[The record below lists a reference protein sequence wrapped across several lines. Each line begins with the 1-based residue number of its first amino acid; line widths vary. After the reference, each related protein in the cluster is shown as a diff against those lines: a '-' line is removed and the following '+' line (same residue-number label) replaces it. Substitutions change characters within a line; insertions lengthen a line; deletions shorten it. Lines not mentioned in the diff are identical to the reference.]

1 MGNEARAAGNR
12 LGLAIAHA
20 RGPVIVVGIGLA
32 FVAGLAGGVLVT
44 ARSNDP
50 AVQGALVGA
59 VAGIA
64 GGFVG
69 AAVGAWASRDVASRT
84 LADAREA
91 RQEARDD
98 ATAGMFLQERRAAI
112 VAALITGAAI
122 VAITAL
128 GTAVA
133 ATIGGLLALAG
144 RPLIA
149 VIGAGTSGAVVWTAV
164 TWRLAIPS
172 SSSHALVGGLLGA
185 GLLQAGPSAITWG
198 RLGPGGS
205 TGVLWILVGLAISPL
220 AAAGL
225 AYLVERLG
233 LRLFART
240 TVRAAGPVRAA
251 QYLTSAWLAATRKHL
266 ADMHD
271 KQMADI
277 CRGDPGRFRT
287 QCDLSGLPGGG
298 CR

>member
-112 VAALITGAAI
+112 VAALITGEAA
-122 VAITAL
+122 AGEAERTAWNVNSPDSPAPRTDL
-128 GTAVA
+128 MDDFRNAWLEL
-133 ATIGGLLALAG
+133 ILLAPDL
-144 RPLIA
+144 
-149 VIGAGTSGAVVWTAV
+149 TSGAAGAYSGAV
-164 TWRLAIPS
+164 A
-172 SSSHALVGGLLGA
+172 
-185 GLLQAGPSAITWG
+185 
-198 RLGPGGS
+198 
-205 TGVLWILVGLAISPL
+205 
-220 AAAGL
+220 
-225 AYLVERLG
+225 
-233 LRLFART
+233 
-240 TVRAAGPVRAA
+240 RAAGA
-251 QYLTSAWLAATRKHL
+251 YATWTFKRL
-266 ADMHD
+266 ADVQGGHD
-271 KQMADI
+271 LEPKPREATEAASALDDARAEFLVAAMQHLGVTAYAQPDI
-277 CRGDPGRFRT
+277 GVLLGNWPNPDEMP
-287 QCDLSGLPGGG
+287 S
-298 CR
+298 